1 MGLMD
6 KAKEQ
11 RAAAE
16 AGRQQVAELARGA
29 VAACPLPSSHYV
41 TEVNKGSIN
50 MTTWGIHLNQ
60 MYAGGYRLAHSF
72 EQDGNTVQVYE
83 HHFH

>member
-6 KAKEQ
+6 KAKEA
-11 RAAAE
+11 RAAQVAGMEASAE
-16 AGRQQVAELARGA
+16 AAKQA
-29 VAACPLPSSHYV
+29 VGSCPQPGQHYM

-50 MTTWGIHLNQ
+50 MMVWQQHLND
-60 MYAGGYRLAHSF
+60 MYRRGYRLQQVF
-72 EQDGNTVQVYE
+72 EQDKNTVQVYE